1 MEVDSDLPSLGQI
14 KQIHLVPA
22 LLLMTT
28 NFNIEQKS
36 EVMQ

>member
-14 KQIHLVPA
+14 QIHLVPA